1 MQKRRAYETG
11 HRPKLLVIVDE
22 TPEADRALYFAS
34 RRAARMGS
42 GLVLLTVM
50 DPGEAQVWL
59 GIGDIMRAEAEE
71 KAAGLLEKAAA
82 RVREIAGIEA
92 ERRVG
97 EGATVPELKRIIDE
111 DEDIA
116 VLILAAAIGA
126 DGPGPI
132 VSSVTT
138 KGGMNM
144 AIPVTIVPGD
154 LADAE
159 IDALAG

>member
-1 MQKRRAYETG
+1 MKKRRAYEPG
-11 HRPKLLVIVDE
+11 HRPKLLVVVDE

-42 GLVLLTVM
+42 GLVMLTVI

-59 GIGDIMRAEAEE
+59 GVGDIMKAEA
-71 KAAGLLEKAAA
+71 LEKAEGLQDKAA
-82 RVREIAGIEA
+82 ERVRSIAGIEP
-92 ERRVG
+92 ERIIG
-97 EGATVPELKRIIDE
+97 EGDALAELTRVIDE
-111 DEDIA
+111 DEDIW
-116 VLILAAAIGA
+116 VLMLAAGDGP

-132 VSSVTT
+132 VSAVGA
-138 KGGMNM
+138 KGGMSFG
-144 AIPVTIVPGD
+144 IPVTIVPGS

>member
-1 MQKRRAYETG
+1 MRTRRAYEPG
-11 HRPKLLVIVDE
+11 HRPKLLVVVDE

-42 GLVLLTVM
+42 GLVMLTVI
-50 DPGEAQVWL
+50 DPGETQVWL
-59 GIGDIMRAEAEE
+59 GVGDIMKAEAME
-71 KAAGLLEKAAA
+71 KAEAVLDKAAS
-82 RVREIAGIEA
+82 RVRDIAGIEA
-92 ERRVG
+92 ERVVG
-97 EGATVPELKRIIDE
+97 EGTAVSELNRVIEE

-116 VLILAAAIGA
+116 VLVLAAGVGA

-132 VSSVTT
+132 VTAVAA
-138 KGGMNM
+138 KGGMGF
-144 AIPVTIVPGD
+144 AVPVTIVPGT